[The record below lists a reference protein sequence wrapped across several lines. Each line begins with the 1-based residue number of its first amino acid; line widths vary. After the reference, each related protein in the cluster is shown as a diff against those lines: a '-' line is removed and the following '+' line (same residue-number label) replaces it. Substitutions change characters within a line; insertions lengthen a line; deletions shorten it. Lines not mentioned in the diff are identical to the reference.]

1 MLKKHQKKLPSLR
14 TKRRVR
20 KKIFGTVERPR
31 LSVYRSNKHMYAQVI
46 DDMAGRTLVSAST
59 RSPELKKKLKTT
71 GTVNAA
77 SQVGVLLAE
86 KAKKSKV
93 TRVVF
98 DRNRYRYHGRV
109 KALAEAVREGGLE
122 F

>member
-1 MLKKHQKKLPSLR
+1 
-14 TKRRVR
+14 
-20 KKIFGTVERPR
+20 
-31 LSVYRSNKHMYAQVI
+31 MYAQVI

-59 RSPELKKKLKTT
+59 RSPELKKKLKAT
-71 GTVNAA
+71 GTVKAA
-77 SQVGVLLAE
+77 SQVGVLLAA

-122 F
+122 L